1 MTAIQ
6 FAALIAVTYLG
17 FRIGIAWAAAQQRLD
32 ADLAEADALALF
44 RETGRDQ

>member
-1 MTAIQ
+1 MTAVQ
-6 FAALIAVTYLG
+6 FVALIAITYLG
-17 FRIGIAWAAAQQRLD
+17 FRLGRAWATAQQRLD